1 MENYIL
7 ITTLVL
13 LAGTIYLVFSKRK
26 NNDAEINELKESLTK
41 VLVKM
46 EEDNKQLRQNYI
58 DEKINM
64 EKLVLGIVKENTAS
78 QEKSFKTESENLMN
92 SINSQTKYFSEY
104 FTKMDSSISNLDNVT
119 KDMKTEINDFSKII
133 GASSSQS
140 GKFGE
145 YQLENLFKF
154 HNLQKDIDYMTQVSV
169 KTDDGDY
176 RLDAVLVSEEKC
188 LIIDSKATSNIEVIK
203 ELKND
208 ETSKE
213 RIDEIKKE
221 IKDKVTNEANK
232 LSKKGYHNIVVKE
245 KYHTPEFIIMFI
257 PNENV
262 FLIVKE
268 LLNKDTNMIAEGVI
282 LAGPDNLNFIILM
295 WHYINGI
302 LKVQDQIEDIR
313 NAATQIHNRFGTAA
327 EHFSSL
333 KNSLESSVNNWNKLV
348 SSVDSRLIPSVKKL
362 EKMGIK
368 SSKELR
374 EVGTIKGSPENFKK
388 LPQVDQKEIF
398 EQD

>member
-13 LAGTIYLVFSKRK
+13 LAGIIYLVFSKRK

-78 QEKSFKTESENLMN
+78 QEKSFKTESENLIN

-374 EVGTIKGSPENFKK
+374 EVGTIKDSPENFKK
-388 LPQVDQKEIF
+388 LPQVAQKEIF

>member
-13 LAGTIYLVFSKRK
+13 LAGTIYLVFSRRK

-374 EVGTIKGSPENFKK
+374 EVGTIKDSPENFKK

>member
-374 EVGTIKGSPENFKK
+374 EVGTIKDSPENFKK

>member
-1 MENYIL
+1 MDLEIIIL
-7 ITTLVL
+7 ISLLVSIIIFL
-13 LAGTIYLVFSKRK
+13 IIKKEK
-26 NNDAEINELKESLTK
+26 NKNYEIDDLKNSIEKLIK
-41 VLVKM
+41 
-46 EEDNKQLRQNYI
+46 EEKS
-58 DEKINM
+58 NM

-104 FTKMDSSISNLDNVT
+104 FTKMDTSISNLDNVT
-119 KDMKTEINDFSKII
+119 KDMKTEINDFSTII

-176 RLDAVLVSEEKC
+176 RLDAVLLSEEKC

-208 ETSKE
+208 DTSKE

-221 IKDKVTNEANK
+221 IKDKVANEANK
-232 LSKKGYHNIVVKE
+232 LSKKGYHNIIVKE

-268 LLNKDTNMIAEGVI
+268 LLNKDTNMIAEGVV

-313 NAATQIHNRFGTAA
+313 NAATQIHNRFGSVA
-327 EHFSSL
+327 EHFSNL
-333 KNSLESSVNNWNKLV
+333 KNSLESSINNWNKLV
-348 SSVDSRLIPSVKKL
+348 SSVDSRLVPSVKKL
-362 EKMGIK
+362 EEMGIK
-368 SSKELR
+368 SSKELH
-374 EVGTIKGSPENFKK
+374 EIGPIKNTPENFKK
-388 LPQVDQKEIF
+388 L
-398 EQD
+398 

>member
-13 LAGTIYLVFSKRK
+13 LAGIIYLVFSKRK

-41 VLVKM
+41 VLVIM

-374 EVGTIKGSPENFKK
+374 EVGTIKDSPENFKK

>member
-203 ELKND
+203 ELKNN

-374 EVGTIKGSPENFKK
+374 EVGTIKDSPENFKK

>member
-348 SSVDSRLIPSVKKL
+348 SSVDRRLIPSVKKL

-374 EVGTIKGSPENFKK
+374 EVGTIKDSPENFKK

>member
-13 LAGTIYLVFSKRK
+13 LAGIIYLVFSKRK

-78 QEKSFKTESENLMN
+78 QEKYFKTESENLMN

-374 EVGTIKGSPENFKK
+374 EVGTIKDSPENFKK

>member
-1 MENYIL
+1 MDLEIIIL
-7 ITTLVL
+7 ISL
-13 LAGTIYLVFSKRK
+13 LISIIIFLIIKKEK
-26 NNDAEINELKESLTK
+26 NKNYEINDLKNSIEKLIKEEKSN
-41 VLVKM
+41 M
-46 EEDNKQLRQNYI
+46 EEK
-58 DEKINM
+58 
-64 EKLVLGIVKENTAS
+64 VLGIVKENSAS
-78 QEKSFKTESENLMN
+78 QEKSFKTESENLIN
-92 SINSQTKYFSEY
+92 SINNQTKYFSDY
-104 FTKMDSSISNLDNVT
+104 FIKMDTSISNLDNVT
-119 KDMKTEINDFSKII
+119 KDMKTEINDFSTII

-176 RLDAVLVSEEKC
+176 RLDAVLLSEEKC

-208 ETSKE
+208 DTSKE

-232 LSKKGYHNIVVKE
+232 LSKKGYHNIVVNE

-268 LLNKDTNMIAEGVI
+268 LLNKDTNMIAEGVV

-313 NAATQIHNRFGTAA
+313 NAATQIHNRFGTVA

-362 EKMGIK
+362 EEMGIK

-374 EVGTIKGSPENFKK
+374 EVGPIKNTPENFKK
-388 LPQVDQKEIF
+388 PSQFDQKKIS

>member
-1 MENYIL
+1 MDLEIIIL
-7 ITTLVL
+7 ISLLVSIIIFL
-13 LAGTIYLVFSKRK
+13 IIKKEK
-26 NNDAEINELKESLTK
+26 NKNYEINDLKDSIEKLIREEKSN
-41 VLVKM
+41 M
-46 EEDNKQLRQNYI
+46 EEK
-58 DEKINM
+58 
-64 EKLVLGIVKENTAS
+64 VLGIVKENSAS
-78 QEKSFKTESENLMN
+78 QEKSFKTESENLIN
-92 SINSQTKYFSEY
+92 SINNQTKYFSDY
-104 FTKMDSSISNLDNVT
+104 FIKMDTSISNLDNVT
-119 KDMKTEINDFSKII
+119 KDMKTEINDFSTII

-176 RLDAVLVSEEKC
+176 RLDAVLLSEEKC

-208 ETSKE
+208 DTSKE

-232 LSKKGYHNIVVKE
+232 LSKKGYHNIVVNE

-268 LLNKDTNMIAEGVI
+268 LLNKDTNMIAEGVV

-313 NAATQIHNRFGTAA
+313 NAATQIHNRFGTVA

-362 EKMGIK
+362 EEMGIK

-374 EVGTIKGSPENFKK
+374 EVGPIKNTPENFKK
-388 LPQVDQKEIF
+388 PSQFDQKKIS